1 MIMGIRPEDVHEAGP
16 EETEN
21 VIESEVTVYELLG
34 AEVYLYSEL
43 QKTNM
48 IARVAATTTAKV
60 GSKVRFAFDTEK
72 IHVFDKD
79 TEKVITN

>member
-1 MIMGIRPEDVHEAGP
+1 MGIRPEDVHEAKA

-21 VIESEVTVYELLG
+21 VIQSEVTVYELLG
-34 AEVYLYSEL
+34 AEVYLYCEI
-43 QKTNM
+43 QKTNV
-48 IARVAATTTAKV
+48 IARVAASTTAKV

-79 TEKVITN
+79 TERIITN